1 LIELAIVTDITTK
14 PRVSTIIPTYNCDRY
29 IKQAVDSVLA
39 QKEIDCEII
48 IIDDGSSDRTEE
60 IMAEYDDRV
69 IYMRQANQGVAA
81 ARNKGIEL
89 ARGEFIAFLDADD
102 YFLPNKLALQVAV
115 FDDRPSLGIVHSGW
129 QKVDADGNKQMDVRP
144 WKSYPELNLEAWLR
158 WKPILPSAMMF
169 RCEWLQA
176 VNGFD
181 PRFPPA
187 EDVDLILRLAL
198 KGCTATWLRRVTVC
212 YRQHADSAMF
222 KGLPQARSLT
232 KVLDNFFSQP
242 DLPESVQLLEDHV
255 RYSTMLWLAWY
266 LHSTG
271 HQEEMV
277 EYLQKSWQY
286 RPFMSIETVTNW
298 AESFGHFYR
307 DLQRDFDIAELT
319 NSPPWRKLMDWA
331 ITETIVASKQKSISN
346 NQ

>member
-1 LIELAIVTDITTK
+1 MK
-14 PRVSTIIPTYNCDRY
+14 PRVSTIIPSYNCDRY

-39 QKEIDCEII
+39 QKNVAQEII
-48 IIDDGSSDRTEE
+48 VIDDGSSDRTEE
-60 IMAEYDDRV
+60 VLAEYSEKI
-69 IYMRQANQGVAA
+69 IYVRQANQGVAA
-81 ARNKGIEL
+81 ARNNGIEL
-89 ARGEFIAFLDADD
+89 ATGEFVAFLDADD
-102 YFLPNKLALQVAV
+102 YFLPNKLAAQVAV
-115 FDDRPSLGIVHSGW
+115 FDEFPSLGIVHSGW
-129 QKVDADGNKQMDVRP
+129 QRVDAKGNKQMEVRP
-144 WKSYPELNLEAWLR
+144 WKNHSDLNLEAWLR
-158 WKPILPSAMMF
+158 WKPVLPSAMMF
-169 RCEWLQA
+169 RREWLQA

-232 KVLDNFFSQP
+232 KVIDNFFSQP
-242 DLPESVQLLEDHV
+242 DLPESARLLEDHV

-277 EYLQKSWQY
+277 EYLQKSWSY
-286 RPFMSIETVTNW
+286 RPFLSMETVANW
-298 AESFGHFYR
+298 TESFTQFYR
-307 DLQRDFDIAELT
+307 DLQRDFDLTTLVTSPEWQKLMRWVIAE
-319 NSPPWRKLMDWA
+319 
-331 ITETIVASKQKSISN
+331 TIAMAK
-346 NQ
+346 